1 MNLKKGEEIR
11 KKFSFSEKKI
21 YINKFEDNNKEEIKK
36 EIDKIKPYNQ
46 KIINEERNY
55 KLEKLLSENL
65 ENYSSIKKINE
76 IRDENF
82 LKHFKSETLEI
93 RNITEEE
100 RNKINENEKTI
111 VNNNNIKNINYQKE
125 NDILTLSEITS
136 TITRDLNESNDE
148 ISKLK
153 KENIKL
159 KQNIN
164 ELNDKFNSIDFES
177 ILNFNNEKEKI
188 NNKLIEFSKENNQ
201 KNSIIKKLNDCIIE
215 YNKTI
220 IESKNEIFERDEQIE
235 QLIKEKNELIEKNN
249 ILLNK
254 LIQNTKDSEILNK
267 KMKELINENERKNNE
282 INSLSM
288 IISNLQNENN
298 LIQLNKKQEND
309 KINNI
314 LFSYKQHQIEANKQ
328 ILILTKNNT
337 EKDQIINNLNQNII
351 FYKSKVQENQKKISN
366 FFNILT
372 EIKKYVFEVEKMIS
386 NKDLNLYNNEKKKNI
401 NEDLSI
407 QQINN
412 IDINTNEYNNFL
424 LNSLKNMIGKIDSKL
439 NDK

>member
-1 MNLKKGEEIR
+1 M
-11 KKFSFSEKKI
+11 
-21 YINKFEDNNKEEIKK
+21 
-36 EIDKIKPYNQ
+36 
-46 KIINEERNY
+46 
-55 KLEKLLSENL
+55 
-65 ENYSSIKKINE
+65 
-76 IRDENF
+76 
-82 LKHFKSETLEI
+82 EI

-100 RNKINENEKTI
+100 RNKINENEKII

-136 TITRDLNESNDE
+136 TITRDLNDSNDE

-153 KENIKL
+153 KENFKL

-177 ILNFNNEKEKI
+177 ILTFNNEKEKI

-328 ILILTKNNT
+328 ILMLTKNNT

-386 NKDLNLYNNEKKKNI
+386 NKDLNLYNNERKNNI
-401 NEDLSI
+401 NEDLSH

-412 IDINTNEYNNFL
+412 IDINTNEYSNYL